1 MSNDVLISTV
11 DNSFAITV
19 SPSTQMVLHESVI
32 IIPISTTAQLKLNYY
47 EFNTINGSTIATLA
61 LTDLLSIES
70 YLSVN
75 CFKGTSG
82 ANTSATEIT
91 QTANGVKLDNI
102 LTELKGDKFLTETIW
117 YDKTDITKFYIRK
130 TSLNQDTGVIT
141 ISFLNIDGT
150 TASPI
155 VTNLVSAVT
164 NRAIEIISTEYDV
177 ISNGTGYSIGDQ
189 VEELKLVNTA
199 DNTIT
204 ILYYNKTLGTTISPI
219 FSSLQLLGKYVTP
232 SHVELLSS
240 LSSTLPANIYKSISM
255 VVMDGSCNITVDG
268 VLINNFPTN
277 YSEVW
282 GNGIS
287 ILNKVITI
295 STNATSRVIINLIK

>member
-1 MSNDVLISTV
+1 MRDLGFIQIKFNELI
-11 DNSFAITV
+11 
-19 SPSTQMVLHESVI
+19 Q
-32 IIPISTTAQLKLNYY
+32 
-47 EFNTINGSTIATLA
+47 ATK
-61 LTDLLSIES
+61 SI
-70 YLSVN
+70 
-75 CFKGTSG
+75 SG
-82 ANTSATEIT
+82 ASA
-91 QTANGVKLDNI
+91 QATALKQDAQKQVLDDI
-102 LTELKGDKFLTETIW
+102 LLELKDDKFLTETIW
-117 YDKTDITKFYIRK
+117 YDKTDLTKFYIRK

-141 ISFLNIDGT
+141 VSFLNIDGT

-164 NRAIEIISTEYDV
+164 NCAIEIVTTEYDV
-177 ISNGTGYSIGDQ
+177 IMNGTGYSIGDQ
-189 VEELKLVNTA
+189 IEELKLVNTA

-204 ILYYNKTLGTTISPI
+204 TLYYNKTLGTTISPI
-219 FSSLQLLGKYVTP
+219 FSSLQLLGKYITP